1 MFDRSCTRFHDN
13 NFQKSG
19 ETFSLRRVERFYYR
33 EFRSSL
39 VRKYRKTKQD
49 LKSYG
54 SAATISHDSYKQ
66 HLKEKWSNGHAV
78 APCSIKYHG

>member
-1 MFDRSCTRFHDN
+1 MTNLCNKAAQHFHYAEPKV
-13 NFQKSG
+13 FTIGKSVAIWSG
-19 ETFSLRRVERFYYR
+19 NI
-33 EFRSSL
+33 
-39 VRKYRKTKQD
+39 KKNKD

-78 APCSIKYHG
+78 AHCSIKYHG